1 MNLATLADQCAE
13 RYGDRVLA
21 IFDDDTVT
29 YAQLPERAGHVAA
42 GLKDLGVAPGDRV
55 AIMMGNRSEFLY
67 AWFGI
72 LKLGAIEVP
81 IHDAARGPGIS
92 HILNT
97 TEARVVIVED
107 VFLEHVLPWLGDC
120 PSVEHLV
127 VVGAPSAGA
136 NGDRPLDLFAEL
148 LSTPGSVETFE
159 VDPGQPASILFTGGT
174 TGPPKG
180 VVLPHDHNI
189 NLAVSTAEVAGYTED
204 DVLLSV
210 FPLFHANAKYMT
222 VVAAMV
228 AGAKSI
234 VNRRF
239 SASRFWEQC
248 RTEGVT
254 AFNGMGEMLR
264 ILMKQQ
270 QGPEDANNTVRVVIG
285 AAAPRDQ
292 VLEFE
297 GRFGV
302 AILDVYGLTE
312 TGPITFNRFDQVRAG
327 SMGVPVPWYEVRV
340 LDENDLEVPDGEAG
354 EICVRPARPHVMM
367 AGYWNNDSA
376 TLKSIRNLWFHT
388 GDHGYRDADGF
399 FFFKARETDSIRRRG
414 ENVSAWEVERVLALH
429 EEVLE
434 SAVYGVPSSIG
445 GQEVMAA
452 IVLKPGSIL
461 APEALLDFC
470 TERMAHFAVPRYL
483 RFVDSLPK
491 SHAQRILKQELK
503 AEGTEVDGVWDREAV
518 GYQVRR

>member
-1 MNLATLADQCAE
+1 MNLATLADQSAE

-21 IFDDDTVT
+21 VFDDATVT
-29 YAQLPERAGHVAA
+29 YAQLPDRAGHVAA
-42 GLKDLGVAPGDRV
+42 GLRDLGVTAGDRV

-72 LKLGAIEVP
+72 LRLGAIEVP

-107 VFLEHVLPWLGDC
+107 VFLGHVLPWLGDS
-120 PSVEHLV
+120 PSVEHVV
-127 VVGAPSAGA
+127 VVGTPPGEA
-136 NGDRPLDLFAEL
+136 NGGRALQDFADLLAN
-148 LSTPGSVETFE
+148 PGTVQTADVE
-159 VDPGQPASILFTGGT
+159 PSQPASILFTGGT

-180 VVLPHDHNI
+180 VVLPHNHNI
-189 NLAVSTAEVAGYTED
+189 NLAVSTAEIAGYTED

-222 VVAAMV
+222 VMAAMV

-248 RTEGVT
+248 RRERVT

-264 ILMKQQ
+264 ILMKQ
-270 QGPEDANNTVRVVIG
+270 PEAPADADNPVRVVIG

-297 GRFGV
+297 SRYGL

-312 TGPITFNRFDQVRAG
+312 TGPITFNTYEQRRAG
-327 SMGVPVPWYEVRV
+327 SMGVPVAWYEVRV
-340 LDENDLEVPDGEAG
+340 LDENDEEVPVGEAG
-354 EICVRPARPHVMM
+354 EICIRPARPNVMM
-367 AGYWNNDSA
+367 AGYWGNDSA
-376 TLKSIRNLWFHT
+376 TMKSIRNLWFHT

-434 SAVYGVPSSIG
+434 SAVYGVSSPLG
-445 GQEVMAA
+445 GQDVMAA
-452 IVLKPGSIL
+452 IVVRAGATLT
-461 APEALLDFC
+461 PEALLDFC

-483 RFVDSLPK
+483 RFVDALPK

-503 AEGTEVDGVWDREAV
+503 AEGAEADGVWDRESV

>member
-1 MNLATLADQCAE
+1 MNLAALVDEQAA
-13 RYGDRVLA
+13 RFGDRVLA
-21 IFDDDTVT
+21 MFDDDTVT
-29 YAQLPERAGHVAA
+29 YAQVAQRAGHVAA
-42 GLKDLGVAPGDRV
+42 GLRELGVGPGDRV

-97 TEARVVIVED
+97 TGARMVIVED
-107 VFLEHVLPWLGDC
+107 VFLGHVQPYLGDA
-120 PSVEHLV
+120 PSVEHV
-127 VVGAPSAGA
+127 VLLGERSADINGGQPLYDFADLLA
-136 NGDRPLDLFAEL
+136 N
-148 LSTPGSVETFE
+148 PGSVDTLD
-159 VDPGQPASILFTGGT
+159 VAPHQPASILFTGGT

-180 VVLPHDHNI
+180 VVLPHNHNI
-189 NLAVSTAEVAGYTED
+189 NLGTSTAEVAGYGED

-222 VVAAMV
+222 TIAAMV
-228 AGAKSI
+228 VGAKVI
-234 VNRRF
+234 INRRF
-239 SASRFWEQC
+239 SASRFWDQC
-248 RTEGVT
+248 RQENVT

-264 ILMKQQ
+264 ILLKQSER
-270 QGPEDANNTVRVVIG
+270 PDDADNLVRVVIG
-285 AAAPRDQ
+285 AAAPRDL

-297 GRFGV
+297 NRFDL

-312 TGPITFNRFDQVRAG
+312 TGPITFNRFDQRKAG
-327 SMGVPVPWYEVRV
+327 SMGVPVPWYEVRI
-340 LDENDLEVPDGEAG
+340 LDENDYEVAVGESG
-354 EICVRPARPHVMM
+354 EICIRPQRPSVMM
-367 AGYWNNDSA
+367 AGYWDNDSA
-376 TLKSIRNLWFHT
+376 TLKSMRNLWFHT
-388 GDHGYRDADGF
+388 GDHGYRDEDEF

-429 EEVLE
+429 PELLE
-434 SAVYGVPSSIG
+434 SAVYGVPSPIG

-452 IVLKPGSIL
+452 IVTTPDSSLT
-461 APEALLDFC
+461 PEAVLDFC
-470 TERMAHFAVPRYL
+470 QGKLSHFAIPRYL

-503 AEGTEVDGVWDREAV
+503 AEGTEAEGVWDRESV
-518 GYQVRR
+518 GYKVVR